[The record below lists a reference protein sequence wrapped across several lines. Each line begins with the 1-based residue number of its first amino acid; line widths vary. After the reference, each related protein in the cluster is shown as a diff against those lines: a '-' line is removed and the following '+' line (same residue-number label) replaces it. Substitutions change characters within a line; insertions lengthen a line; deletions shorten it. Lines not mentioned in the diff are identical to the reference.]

1 MGLMTQKL
9 SSEEIRM
16 RTDLLRQFRE
26 GSLSPQNAQILKA
39 LLEREKEEIWNT
51 GDLLLLFVIIVL
63 LGFVIAYL
71 GNNDVDL
78 KSLGKTIDDF
88 ISGKKKK

>member
-1 MGLMTQKL
+1 MTQKL

-26 GSLSPQNAQILKA
+26 GSLSPQKAQILKA

>member
-1 MGLMTQKL
+1 
-9 SSEEIRM
+9 
-16 RTDLLRQFRE
+16 
-26 GSLSPQNAQILKA
+26 
-39 LLEREKEEIWNT
+39 
-51 GDLLLLFVIIVL
+51 LLLFVIIVL

>member
-1 MGLMTQKL
+1 
-9 SSEEIRM
+9 
-16 RTDLLRQFRE
+16 LRF
-26 GSLSPQNAQILKA
+26 LPLA
-39 LLEREKEEIWNT
+39 LLLIST
-51 GDLLLLFVIIVL
+51 AAMPIAATPIPMYIIVL

>member
-1 MGLMTQKL
+1 MTQKL

-16 RTDLLRQFRE
+16 RTYLLRQFRE

>member
-1 MGLMTQKL
+1 MTQKL